1 MRLTELF
8 DRLGVEYR
16 TAGHEHCRPGW
27 AQTDCPWCSPRWSHF
42 RLGWNLSGLYAN
54 CWACGR
60 VDPAKT
66 LSYMTGEPRDSLKAT
81 FRNVAKERAEV
92 KPRGVLKLPKD
103 LGPLRAAHK
112 RYLEKRGFD
121 PDLLERLWGLKGTG
135 PLAGKLSWRIFI
147 PVVEKGELVS
157 WVARAI
163 VDDHATRYRSASPG
177 EEIIDH
183 KTLLFGEDLVKNTVL
198 VTEGPFDVF
207 AAGPGAVCT
216 FGTGFRRPQVRRI
229 ARYPRRVICFDADGP
244 GEKRAGEL
252 ADLLEPFPGETLVVH
267 LRDGKDL
274 AESRFNTLEVLRDTF
289 LV

>member
-1 MRLTELF
+1 MRLQELF
-8 DRLGVEYR
+8 DRLGVDYR
-16 TAGHEHCRPGW
+16 ESGSEHCRPGW
-27 AQTDCPWCSPRWSHF
+27 VQTDCQWCSPRWSHF

-60 VDPAKT
+60 VDAAKT
-66 LSYMTGEPRDSLKAT
+66 LAYMTGEPVQALRPL
-81 FRNVAKERAEV
+81 FRTLSKERPVTAH
-92 KPRGVLKLPKD
+92 RGVLVLPKGI
-103 LGPLRAAHK
+103 GPLLPAHDK
-112 RYLEKRGFD
+112 YLQGRGLNPRQLEK
-121 PDLLERLWGLKGTG
+121 LWGVKGIG
-135 PLAGKLSWRIFI
+135 PLGGKLSWRIFI

-157 WVARAI
+157 WVTRSI
-163 VDDHATRYRSASPG
+163 SKDHATRYRSASPG
-177 EEIIDH
+177 EEILDH
-183 KTLLFGEDLVKNTVL
+183 KTLLFGEDLVRNTVL

-207 AAGPGAVCT
+207 AVGPGAVCT
-216 FGTGFRRPQVRRI
+216 FGTGFRRPQVRKL